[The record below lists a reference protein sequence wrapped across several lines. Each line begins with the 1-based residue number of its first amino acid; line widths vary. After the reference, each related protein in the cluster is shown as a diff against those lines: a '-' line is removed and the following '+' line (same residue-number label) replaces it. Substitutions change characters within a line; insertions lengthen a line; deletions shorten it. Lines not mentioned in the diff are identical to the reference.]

1 MCLMSVFPFRYAKRE
16 DASEELTTAM
26 EGGEKADIE
35 KYSKRTVKV
44 CLEPLLLM
52 LVINQS
58 KGNSIFST
66 AVEAFGV
73 CLVICCK
80 NIS

>member
-1 MCLMSVFPFRYAKRE
+1 MQ
-16 DASEELTTAM
+16 
-26 EGGEKADIE
+26 GGEKADIE

-44 CLEPLLLM
+44 CLEPLHLM
-52 LVINQS
+52 VVMNQS

-73 CLVICCK
+73 CSVICCTE
-80 NIS
+80 IS

>member
-66 AVEAFGV
+66 AVEVFGV